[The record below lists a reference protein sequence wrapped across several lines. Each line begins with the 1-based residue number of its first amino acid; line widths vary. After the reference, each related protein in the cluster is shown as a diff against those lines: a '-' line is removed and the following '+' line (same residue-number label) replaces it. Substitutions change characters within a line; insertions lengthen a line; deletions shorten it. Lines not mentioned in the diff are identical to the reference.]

1 MNLKIYPE
9 SYYNNNGLKF
19 SNFAIAGRNILKKYS
34 NFINKDKPIIL
45 ELKSK
50 LGLTTYISILEFS
63 ATDDTL
69 YINDNAFDILCINI
83 GDEVECNL
91 FDPPDATKVIFKP
104 LNKSFYEINDIK
116 SILEHNIIK
125 KYQFLVKN
133 QKITINYLDTNI
145 NLEIVSLEPYDICRT
160 TEIDLNV
167 DFEPIDEQK
176 NTFQNTNSI
185 KDSVDS
191 INDTLKK
198 KEITTRVNSDNL
210 NVLSSLSREEL
221 RKKRLD
227 FYNNKFSKS

>member
-1 MNLKIYPE
+1 M
-9 SYYNNNGLKF
+9 
-19 SNFAIAGRNILKKYS
+19 
-34 NFINKDKPIIL
+34 
-45 ELKSK
+45 
-50 LGLTTYISILEFS
+50 
-63 ATDDTL
+63 
-69 YINDNAFDILCINI
+69 
-83 GDEVECNL
+83 
-91 FDPPDATKVIFKP
+91 
-104 LNKSFYEINDIK
+104 
-116 SILEHNIIK
+116 
-125 KYQFLVKN
+125 
-133 QKITINYLDTNI
+133 
-145 NLEIVSLEPYDICRT
+145 EPYDICRT